1 MRTIKFRGKRID
13 GEWVYGSLVAVGGMT
28 ETYWILESDG
38 IFRDGIIP
46 ESAGQ
51 WTGLVD
57 KHGKEIYEGDIVK
70 CVSRLDM
77 AHMIVLFEEGEF
89 RMVLCEDYDSYTT
102 GMGFYAL
109 RCFEKE
115 VIGNIHDNP
124 ELMEV

>member
-1 MRTIKFRGKRID
+1 MRTIKFRGKRLD
-13 GEWVYGSLVAVGGMT
+13 GQGWVCGNYFENKYG
-28 ETYWILESDG
+28 ETFILDSEG
-38 IFRDGIIP
+38 YLEPQVFP
-46 ESAGQ
+46 ESVGQ

-57 KHGKEIYEGDIVK
+57 KNGKEIYENDILR

-124 ELMEV
+124 KLMEV